1 MVINSC
7 SKFIYPNV
15 IWATPTV
22 WSCGIFVGQ
31 ELRHRPR
38 DSGSSYGCTF
48 KSLMPQMKAAM
59 FPSCCDS
66 PWVDM
71 AAPVGFCY
79 LSWKFSE
86 SFWELEVCKGKPLQQ
101 VSKGSAA
108 KSVNRR
114 QIEREYVSC
123 RVEFGSHAKLVVQCV
138 LLLLLQETRA
148 EVGSENALSS
158 WNLWIAQP
166 IHKWNTHTKGQIS
179 KGVVVCG

>member
-22 WSCGIFVGQ
+22 CSCGIFIGQ

-86 SFWELEVCKGKPLQQ
+86 LFWELEVCKGKPLQQ

-123 RVEFGSHAKLVVQCV
+123 RVEFGSHAKLVVQCYCYSSKRPEQRWAPKMLWV
-138 LLLLLQETRA
+138 AEIYELPSRFTSEILTARA
-148 EVGSENALSS
+148 RSQKV
-158 WNLWIAQP
+158 W
-166 IHKWNTHTKGQIS
+166 
-179 KGVVVCG
+179 